1 MTEEYDKGFKDGFEE
16 GFYANDILEKNE
28 YDIGFEAGF
37 KAGLEAAKQSII
49 EVIEKENSVK

>member
-28 YDIGFEAGF
+28 YDIGFENGF

-49 EVIEKENSVK
+49 KLLS